1 MAAYLSRPS
10 NSSGSH
16 PAIIVIHEAWGLNE
30 QIMGVARRY
39 AEEGFVAIAPNLFT
53 RHSDLLTEKNVAKA
67 MIPMFSIAREK
78 REDPATIRN
87 LMESMSETDR
97 KVMNFFF
104 SGREAFEKIMANDL
118 IRCTAYLQ
126 KLEFVT
132 KERIGVTGFCL
143 GGLAYQ
149 ISTMFPFGAAV
160 LLDESKT
167 P

>member
-1 MAAYLSRPS
+1 
-10 NSSGSH
+10 
-16 PAIIVIHEAWGLNE
+16 
-30 QIMGVARRY
+30 
-39 AEEGFVAIAPNLFT
+39 
-53 RHSDLLTEKNVAKA
+53 
-67 MIPMFSIAREK
+67 
-78 REDPATIRN
+78 
-87 LMESMSETDR
+87 MESMSETDR